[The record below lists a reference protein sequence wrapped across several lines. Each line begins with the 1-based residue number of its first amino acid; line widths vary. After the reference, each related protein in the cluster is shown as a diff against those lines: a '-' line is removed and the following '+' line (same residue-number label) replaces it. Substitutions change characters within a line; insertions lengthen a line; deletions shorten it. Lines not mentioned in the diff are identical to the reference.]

1 MNPFKFGQVVGG
13 GDFCPRPVLTKTLSS
28 CVKSGQNVLLQ
39 GERRMGKTSLIA
51 ETVRKERSL
60 RLLHVDLME
69 VKSVEGVIQRFAN
82 AILTFEQSSGALTKT
97 LSALAGLRPALSTDP
112 VTGSLSIKLDTSV
125 ARVPDSI
132 TGMLS
137 VIKQMAQ
144 RKKLVVFID
153 EFQDLLHLPDH
164 AELLAIMRS
173 RIQFHG
179 DIPYVYAGSIRNRM
193 QQIFYDIDSPF
204 YKSALPLEVGSL
216 DDKCFSTFLLKKFSN
231 GGRDVSAEVIQQI
244 FGMTGRAAG
253 DVQALCA
260 ALWDQSSSGDELD
273 LSALPGALEHIFA
286 QESKGYEMALVQL
299 TGSQIKCL
307 AALARVG
314 GNAPYSMEFMQ
325 TAGIGAASSVT
336 RALNRL
342 ESMRIIYR
350 WTDGY
355 VFSNPFFRHWFVWK
369 NL

>member
-1 MNPFKFGQVVGG
+1 M
-13 GDFCPRPVLTKTLSS
+13 SS
-28 CVKSGQNVLLQ
+28 TGIDQNIVELRKIWA
-39 GERRMGKTSLIA
+39 ERIVAGRAT
-51 ETVRKERSL
+51 
-60 RLLHVDLME
+60 
-69 VKSVEGVIQRFAN
+69 N
-82 AILTFEQSSGALTKT
+82 AILTLEQSSGALTKT
-97 LSALAGLRPALSTDP
+97 LSALAGLRPVLSTDP

-125 ARVPDSI
+125 AKVPDSI

-137 VIKQMAQ
+137 VIQQMAQ

-153 EFQDLLHLPDH
+153 EFQDVLHLPDH

-173 RIQFHG
+173 QIQFQG

-193 QQIFYDIDSPF
+193 QQMFYDMDSPF

-216 DDKCFSTFLLKKFSN
+216 DDKCFSTFLLKKFCR
-231 GGRDVSAEVIQQI
+231 GGRDVSEDVIHPI
-244 FGMTGRAAG
+244 FEITGRATG

-260 ALWDQSSSGDELD
+260 ALWDQSSSGDELG
-273 LSALPGALEHIFA
+273 LSALPSALVHIFA

-299 TGSQIKCL
+299 TGTQIKCL

-314 GNAPYSMEFMQ
+314 GTSPYSMGFMQ
-325 TAGIGAASSVT
+325 AAGIGAASSVT

-342 ESMRIIYR
+342 ESMRIIYKR
-350 WTDGY
+350 TDGY
-355 VFSNPFFRHWFVWK
+355 VFSNPFFSHWLVWK